1 MIINIKIIK
10 LLIYKLDLFK
20 IIKILFIFINNI
32 LNNILLLLLL
42 YNIYIFISY

>member
-10 LLIYKLDLFK
+10 LLIYKLDLLK

-32 LNNILLLLLL
+32 LNNILLLLL

>member
-32 LNNILLLLLL
+32 LNNILLLLL